1 MLPISSQCIIHSIIV
16 QKVTSEE
23 AAKDIAAFIVTFFET
38 FPRFKGREFHL
49 SGESFAVRIF

>member
-1 MLPISSQCIIHSIIV
+1 MLPISCQCIIHSIIV

-38 FPRFKGREFHL
+38 FPRFKGRGFHL